1 MGISLEFKF
10 DVFCHLRLIQ
20 IFFFPSA
27 RVDNGLPTNLLSLF
41 PSSLKTVGC
50 ILGQNQLQRD
60 IIPWNS
66 FTVSVLEPRSGEGF
80 GLPCR
85 RSLPLPPSWN
95 STSYRDGGSFPRI
108 AKKQRLSPSFL
119 LCSLRRISY
128 PNSLAGRAQYLVDR
142 KAIKEAAV
150 CLRAPIN
157 SNGPVVS
164 DEDEGREVWL
174 PPTGSQML
182 LFTVPCLTL
191 SGSCAPMPARD
202 FLGFVE
208 WNDLLPVH
216 VLPSCHRQ
224 PCCSAFSVPSH
235 SSFFQKCVDTRFPFW
250 TVPSYILSV
259 LVGFHLGFV
268 PPVLFQWG
276 FARQQHLYP
285 ILCV

>member
-1 MGISLEFKF
+1 MFWGKTSCKGTLYHETA
-10 DVFCHLRLIQ
+10 LRSQ
-20 IFFFPSA
+20 SW
-27 RVDNGLPTNLLSLF
+27 SH
-41 PSSLKTVGC
+41 
-50 ILGQNQLQRD
+50 ILV
-60 IIPWNS
+60 PW
-66 FTVSVLEPRSGEGF
+66 
-80 GLPCR
+80 R
-85 RSLPLPPSWN
+85 RSLPFPRSWN

-108 AKKQRLSPSFL
+108 AKKQRLSQSFL

-128 PNSLAGRAQYLVDR
+128 PNSLPGRAQYLVDR

-150 CLRAPIN
+150 CVWAPIN

-164 DEDEGREVWL
+164 DEDEGPEVWL

-182 LFTVPCLTL
+182 LFSIPSLTL

-208 WNDLLPVH
+208 WNDWLPVH
-216 VLPSCHRQ
+216 VLPSCHWQ

-235 SSFFQKCVDTRFPFW
+235 SSFFQKCVDTRFPFR
-250 TVPSYILSV
+250 TIPSYILSV

-276 FARQQHLYP
+276 
-285 ILCV
+285 LCKTATSVSHALFSPRLSDLPGF